1 MGLLSSIFS
10 PSSGTPANGASS
22 VAPQPAAPSAAPA
35 AIDPTVL
42 AAAHAAQQ
50 AAEAA
55 AAAANN
61 KPPASSLDN
70 LPNIWQTP
78 TTPDGKPVAPTVDPL
93 TQPVFNFDPAKI
105 TETAGTMDFMANIA
119 PENISKAL
127 SGDATAFAD
136 VINAAVRNAV
146 VGVTVNSGNLINQ
159 ALVTNNQRIT
169 NSLPTAIKQTQ
180 LMDMPTENPIL
191 DHPQVQPLVTALRK
205 LAFSNNPTASAA
217 DINKQVASYITG
229 LGAAVAETSPAAVEA
244 RATAKSKETDWSSFL
259 N

>member
-1 MGLLSSIFS
+1 MSFLSSIF
-10 PSSGTPANGASS
+10 PARSGTPSVGGAP
-22 VAPQPAAPSAAPA
+22 APAAPAVPAGPAAPTPA
-35 AIDPTVL
+35 AVDPTVMAAQ
-42 AAAHAAQQ
+42 AAADT
-50 AAEAA
+50 AA
-55 AAAANN
+55 AAAAA

-78 TTPDGKPVAPTVDPL
+78 TTPDGKPVAPAVDPL

-119 PENISKAL
+119 PENITKAL

-169 NSLPTAIKQTQ
+169 SSLPTAIKQTQ

-217 DINKQVASYITG
+217 EINKQVASYITG

-244 RATAKSKETDWSSFL
+244 RTAAKGKETDWSSFL